1 MMNRRYIFVYIGI
14 IILTGLLWSLS
25 QVTTQADVSNSTS
38 IPPPKWLI
46 EIEREVV
53 GEESQ
58 GGLVERINNL
68 EKLMTGKTLSGSLEE
83 RLAFLDAL
91 LFTNQPYDICLLYKI
106 QALEWVLYHEESSE
120 SILQRINKMEKE
132 VFGSVFSGPITKRV
146 EKLIGQVFPN
156 DTIRGRWANIH
167 EGLIIRV
174 RILDELNSLKNKP
187 GDQFRFVLTETIY
200 DANYILFPRGTIGY
214 GVLKEVKHPDNL
226 GRDAQ
231 LMVDYAIVRAL
242 DATPVR
248 MFYGAK
254 ALKMDRSRKLAVSAS
269 AAGMV
274 ALGPGGILLGLVI
287 KGKETIIP
295 VGTEFYLQVNQPVR
309 IYTIADPDVNKNSEP

>member
-1 MMNRRYIFVYIGI
+1 MNRRYIFVYIGI

-174 RILDELNSLKNKP
+174 RILDETK
-187 GDQFRFVLTETIY
+187 FVKKQTGGSISVCT
-200 DANYILFPRGTIGY
+200 
-214 GVLKEVKHPDNL
+214 H
-226 GRDAQ
+226 RD
-231 LMVDYAIVRAL
+231 
-242 DATPVR
+242 
-248 MFYGAK
+248 
-254 ALKMDRSRKLAVSAS
+254 
-269 AAGMV
+269 
-274 ALGPGGILLGLVI
+274 
-287 KGKETIIP
+287 
-295 VGTEFYLQVNQPVR
+295 YL
-309 IYTIADPDVNKNSEP
+309 